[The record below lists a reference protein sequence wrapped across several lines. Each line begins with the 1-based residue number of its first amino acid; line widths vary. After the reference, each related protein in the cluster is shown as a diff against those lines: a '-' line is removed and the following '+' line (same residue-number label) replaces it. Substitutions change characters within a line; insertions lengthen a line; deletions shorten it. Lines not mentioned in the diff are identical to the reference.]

1 MFNKKNNVLVT
12 GGAGFIGSHII
23 DLLVG
28 ENKYNVCSLDNYATF
43 DGEAPKD
50 RMNKSAKYL
59 NSPETPIFSKSS
71 VLYGLDKAKQS
82 IRTNNFSI
90 LVEGQMDLILS
101 HP

>member
-59 NSPETPIFSKSS
+59 KCFSYCGTGANTTIDQKSS
-71 VLYGLDKAKQS
+71 S
-82 IRTNNFSI
+82 
-90 LVEGQMDLILS
+90 LS
-101 HP
+101 